1 MKLIIDIPEDMWERV
16 QDGYVPL
23 GISKFLTQGKPYEEC
38 KTAYWIRQE
47 TPYGYANSYECSECG
62 RVIWNDEGE
71 EGLDDFPYCH
81 CGCRMIAREEKKN
94 DDM

>member
-1 MKLIIDIPEDMWERV
+1 MCLVGDMQGVWEADNSLRDKYVSLIKACETAIKALDV
-16 QDGYVPL
+16 
-23 GISKFLTQGKPYEEC
+23 

-71 EGLDDFPYCH
+71 EGLEDFPYCH
-81 CGCRMIAREEKKN
+81 CGRRMVKEKEE
-94 DDM
+94 

>member
-1 MKLIIDIPEDMWERV
+1 MTNKEAIVWLKECKEHYGEYHEMCDEALDIAIKALDV
-16 QDGYVPL
+16 
-23 GISKFLTQGKPYEEC
+23 

-71 EGLDDFPYCH
+71 EGLEDFPYCH
-81 CGCRMIAREEKKN
+81 CGCRMIDKKETEE
-94 DDM
+94 

>member
-1 MKLIIDIPEDMWERV
+1 MN
-16 QDGYVPL
+16 
-23 GISKFLTQGKPYEEC
+23 SKRLSELRYKGHITDSEYKELNLAIKALDV

-71 EGLDDFPYCH
+71 EGLEDFPYCH
-81 CGCRMIAREEKKN
+81 CGCRMIDKKEKEE
-94 DDM
+94 